1 MKYET
6 AIKIYIKNHFIVRAV
21 SQYSLS
27 QHIIFIQYN
36 NIVYTKLEMSLLG
49 YGECLCLE
57 LQINIE
63 ERKLWSSFK
72 LE

>member
-6 AIKIYIKNHFIVRAV
+6 AIKIYIKNHFIMRAF

-36 NIVYTKLEMSLLG
+36 NIVYTKLEVSLLR
-49 YGECLCLE
+49 YVECLCLA
-57 LQINIE
+57 LQVNIE
-63 ERKLWSSFK
+63 EWKLWSSSK